1 MHLHGLRPPPRSSAL
16 VGAVLLVAS
25 VFGLGRVGWRL
36 VTWQRW
42 QGDACPLGLP
52 PFETPPVPIDMFHNG
67 FHRFPI
73 RVSCSYPTPYDDR
86 LGWNITFG
94 WEYNWILPFLVAT
107 FIASLV
113 LIRMSKRNTRG
124 ME

>member
-1 MHLHGLRPPPRSSAL
+1 M
-16 VGAVLLVAS
+16 
-25 VFGLGRVGWRL
+25 FGLGRVGWRL

-42 QGDACPLGLP
+42 QDGACPLGLP
-52 PFETPPVPIDMFHNG
+52 PFQAPPVYIDMSEDG
-67 FHRFPI
+67 LYKFPI
-73 RVSCSYPTPYDDR
+73 RMSCSYPTVNDSH

-94 WEYNWILPFLVAT
+94 WEYNWILPSLVAT